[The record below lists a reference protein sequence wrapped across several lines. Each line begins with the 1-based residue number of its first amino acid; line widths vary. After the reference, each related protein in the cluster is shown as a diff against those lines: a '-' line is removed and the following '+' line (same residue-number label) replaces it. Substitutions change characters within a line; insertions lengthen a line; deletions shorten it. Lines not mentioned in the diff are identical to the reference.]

1 MNGRLGRSWTLRGV
15 AAATIGAA
23 MSVAVAAQAPPAAP
37 AAGNQGAPPA
47 GRGAGAQGRG
57 GQQPGG
63 RATFP
68 AQQRQLADAAVIDR
82 GKTLFTINCAACH
95 GADARGG
102 DQGGP
107 NLLRSQVVL
116 NDQHGELILPI
127 VRGAREK
134 MPPFPNIAEN
144 DVTAIAEFLH
154 SLAAA
159 GRGRGMTPLN
169 ILVGDQSA
177 GQAAFSSM
185 CASCHSVTGDLK
197 GIATRIPDPLTLQN
211 FWVGGGRSGRGG
223 GPGGGA
229 APTAANPK
237 PTTVTVTLASGQKVE
252 GTLVRID
259 DFLVSLTD
267 ATGYTRTLVRDGDTP
282 KVEVHDPLESH
293 NQLLP
298 KYTDKQIHDITA
310 YLVTVK

>member
-1 MNGRLGRSWTLRGV
+1 MNTRLSRSWTLRGV

-23 MSVAVAAQAPPAAP
+23 MSLAVAAQAPPAP
-37 AAGNQGAPPA
+37 AGGQAAPPA

-57 GQQPGG
+57 AQGPGG

-134 MPPFPNIAEN
+134 MPPFPNIAES

-159 GRGRGMTPLN
+159 GRGRGAPPLN
-169 ILVGDQSA
+169 IVVGDQSA
-177 GQAAFSSM
+177 GQAAFAST
-185 CASCHSVTGDLK
+185 CASCHSVAGDLK
-197 GIATRIPDPLTLQN
+197 GIATRIPDPMTLQN
-211 FWVGGGRSGRGG
+211 FWVAGGRNGRGG
-223 GPGGGA
+223 GPGAGA

-237 PTTVTVTLASGQKVE
+237 PTTVTVTLASGQNVE
-252 GTLVRID
+252 GTLARID

-267 ATGYTRTLVRDGDTP
+267 ATGYTRTFVRDGDRP
-282 KVEVHDPLESH
+282 KVEVHDPLEPH

-310 YLVTVK
+310 YLVTIK